1 VSQAL
6 RELREAS
13 GKFAEALSALKRA
26 DRRCDGLVAD
36 IKSLIER
43 TEALSQEAR
52 EMADH
57 YSITGIPEAPSA
69 PNVTEWVDFIP
80 PKGGD
85 ANRSAARNIAAK
97 RKPTGAQPPA

>member
-1 VSQAL
+1 MSQAL

-26 DRRCDGLVAD
+26 DRRCDGLMAD
-36 IKSLIER
+36 IKSLIKR
-43 TEALSQEAR
+43 TEALAQEAR
-52 EMADH
+52 EMAGR

-80 PKGGD
+80 PKGD
-85 ANRSAARNIAAK
+85 EANRSAVQNIAAK
-97 RKPTGAQPPA
+97 R